1 MRKINEENETKKERV
16 NAVSSSFSTTSEA
29 YYLVVSALVLLIVV
43 IAVDSFS
50 LRAKNNAYQKQ
61 EAELRDQ
68 IEEEEQKAEDIEEF
82 EEYVKTDKYV
92 EDKARKNSD
101 LHTRMRFYLKQN
113 KRKLQKI
120 DCVNAQSHPFFDI
133 EGRTI

>member
-1 MRKINEENETKKERV
+1 MKKMKQKRARERRKQQLQHHKRSV
-16 NAVSSSFSTTSEA
+16 L
-29 YYLVVSALVLLIVV
+29 LVVSALVLLIVV

-68 IEEEEQKAEDIEEF
+68 IEEF

-92 EDKARKNSD
+92 EDKAKE
-101 LHTRMRFYLKQN
+101 
-113 KRKLQKI
+113 KLGLAYPNEILFK
-120 DCVNAQSHPFFDI
+120 A
-133 EGRTI
+133 E